1 MSVLQS
7 GDWRKGYRRSKK
19 YFSWS
24 MRSDLFKC
32 MSAHPHPAPAQLGW
46 PCDWYVRDSP
56 SYISCPRVIISSLPF
71 HSQTCPGWMINYMTT
86 LSVIKKKKKS
96 PVCKEIFVGKGCV
109 PKMFYPF
116 FKIMISMCFSFS
128 WQTLWAI
135 FVIGSSI
142 LSHSSMLIKTREE
155 FLRPKLMILS

>member
-56 SYISCPRVIISSLPF
+56 SYISCPCVIINSLPF

-86 LSVIKKKKKS
+86 LSVIKKKKK
-96 PVCKEIFVGKGCV
+96 KV
-109 PKMFYPF
+109 PGLQRNICREGLCTKDVLSFYLNYDF
-116 FKIMISMCFSFS
+116 HVLFLLLANS
-128 WQTLWAI
+128 
-135 FVIGSSI
+135 
-142 LSHSSMLIKTREE
+142 LSHICHW
-155 FLRPKLMILS
+155 KLHTFPLKYVNKD